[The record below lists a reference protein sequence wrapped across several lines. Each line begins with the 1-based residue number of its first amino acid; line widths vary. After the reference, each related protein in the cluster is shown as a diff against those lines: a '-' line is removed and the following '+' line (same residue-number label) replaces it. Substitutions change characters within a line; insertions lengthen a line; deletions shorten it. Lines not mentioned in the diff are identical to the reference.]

1 MAIRYTDPHHT
12 HVEHQDV
19 AQTENVIVDSPTSRN
34 LGVFRFQQAIYLLFS
49 VIEGLIAIR
58 FCLLLLG
65 ANPATPFVSAMY
77 AITGPF
83 VAPFVGIFGTP
94 RFQGSVFEP
103 HSLVALVIYAL
114 LSWVLA
120 QIVWLALADTS
131 ANVATRTST
140 VRSETEHEREHHMAA

>member
-1 MAIRYTDPHHT
+1 MVAIEGGGNALLEGWIR
-12 HVEHQDV
+12 
-19 AQTENVIVDSPTSRN
+19 
-34 LGVFRFQQAIYLLFS
+34 QQISGELLDNEL
-49 VIEGLIAIR
+49 IEGLIAIR

-65 ANPATPFVSAMY
+65 ANPASGFVNAMY
-77 AITGPF
+77 AITAPF

-103 HSLVALVIYAL
+103 HSLVALVMYAL

-140 VRSETEHEREHHMAA
+140 VRSETEHERSRDVAA

>member
-1 MAIRYTDPHHT
+1 MTVHYDPHHRL
-12 HVEHQDV
+12 VEHQDV
-19 AQTENVIVDSPTSRN
+19 AETENVVIDSATSRN

-65 ANPATPFVSAMY
+65 ANPASGFVNAMY
-77 AITGPF
+77 AITAPF

-103 HSLVALVIYAL
+103 HSLVALVMYAL

-140 VRSETEHEREHHMAA
+140 VRSETEHERSRDVAA